1 VNSTGFSEFKNPL
14 RRKHSGGL
22 VSLARKTSTRKRPR
36 REDKPAHEINKIAY
50 KVFDLKTLHVLVGLM
65 NTGVF
70 KTLDY
75 PLASGKEAYVFR
87 ATRADGTHVAVKIFK
102 YETTAFRHAAE
113 YLEGDPRFNARH
125 VRGNLRDFVKLWAR
139 KEFANLQA
147 CADEGVSVPRPIA
160 HKDNVVV
167 MEFLGEKG
175 VPYALLEDVVVADPN
190 ALLKEIVAQARLAW
204 RAGVVHAD
212 LSSFNVIMRA
222 SEGKAGNGA
231 GAQTPVLIDWA
242 QGVSVAHPRAREY
255 LANDCH
261 NVASFFKRLRTP
273 VDEEAVFKQIT
284 S

>member
-1 VNSTGFSEFKNPL
+1 
-14 RRKHSGGL
+14 
-22 VSLARKTSTRKRPR
+22 
-36 REDKPAHEINKIAY
+36 
-50 KVFDLKTLHVLVGLM
+50 M

-87 ATRADGTHVAVKIFK
+87 ATRGDGTNVAVKIFK

-125 VRGNLRDFVKLWAR
+125 VRGNLRDFVRLWAR

-160 HKDNVVV
+160 HRDNVVV
-167 MEFLGEKG
+167 MEFLGEHG
-175 VPYALLEDVVVADPN
+175 VPYALLEDVVVARPK
-190 ALLKEIVAQARLAW
+190 ALLGELVAQAKLAW
-204 RAGVVHAD
+204 RAGIVHAD
-212 LSSFNVIMRA
+212 LSSFNVIMRTV
-222 SEGKAGNGA
+222 EGKEGK
-231 GAQTPVLIDWA
+231 GAQEPVLIDWA
-242 QGVSVAHPRAREY
+242 QGVSAAHPRAREY

-261 NVASFFKRLRTP
+261 NVASFFRRLRVP
-273 VDEEAVFKQIT
+273 VDEETIFKQIT